1 MLFTTRVKLH
11 RWQPVSKILSAYR
24 YDLRYYQLS
33 TEISKIKTDTLMRVC
48 FFYVLLFSF
57 RQLSQQLQ
65 LTAVIKADAADGDLP
80 FYSLQITAQQADS
93 FRFELVKAEQFFKLL
108 ILAGQSQVIVETAA
122 LEQHTVVIE
131 NLDRSLQSGNSFGRD
146 II

>member
-1 MLFTTRVKLH
+1 MSV
-11 RWQPVSKILSAYR
+11 
-24 YDLRYYQLS
+24 
-33 TEISKIKTDTLMRVC
+33 
-48 FFYVLLFSF
+48 FYVLLFSF

-80 FYSLQITAQQADS
+80 FTVFRSLRSKRTVS
-93 FRFELVKAEQFFKLL
+93 GLNWLRLNSFFKLL
-108 ILAGQSQVIVETAA
+108 LLRAKVQVIVETAA

>member
-1 MLFTTRVKLH
+1 
-11 RWQPVSKILSAYR
+11 
-24 YDLRYYQLS
+24 
-33 TEISKIKTDTLMRVC
+33 MRVC
-48 FFYVLLFSF
+48 FYVLLFSF

-80 FYSLQITAQQADS
+80 FYSIQITAQQADS
-93 FRFELVKAEQFFKLL
+93 FWFELVKAEQFFQTATALR
-108 ILAGQSQVIVETAA
+108 GQSQVIVETAA

>member
-1 MLFTTRVKLH
+1 
-11 RWQPVSKILSAYR
+11 
-24 YDLRYYQLS
+24 
-33 TEISKIKTDTLMRVC
+33 MRVC
-48 FFYVLLFSF
+48 FYVLLFSF

-80 FYSLQITAQQADS
+80 FYSLQITAQQAAS
-93 FRFELVKAEQFFKLL
+93 FRFELVKAEQFFQTATALR
-108 ILAGQSQVIVETAA
+108 GQSQVIVETAA

>member
-1 MLFTTRVKLH
+1 
-11 RWQPVSKILSAYR
+11 
-24 YDLRYYQLS
+24 
-33 TEISKIKTDTLMRVC
+33 MRVC
-48 FFYVLLFSF
+48 FYVLLFSF

-93 FRFELVKAEQFFKLL
+93 FRFELFMAELFFLR
-108 ILAGQSQVIVETAA
+108 AAAQRDQRRVIVETAA

>member
-1 MLFTTRVKLH
+1 
-11 RWQPVSKILSAYR
+11 
-24 YDLRYYQLS
+24 
-33 TEISKIKTDTLMRVC
+33 MRVC
-48 FFYVLLFSF
+48 FYVLLFSF

-65 LTAVIKADAADGDLP
+65 LTAAIKADAADGDLP

-93 FRFELVKAEQFFKLL
+93 FRFELVKAEQFFQTAAALR
-108 ILAGQSQVIVETAA
+108 GQSQVIVETAA

>member
-1 MLFTTRVKLH
+1 
-11 RWQPVSKILSAYR
+11 
-24 YDLRYYQLS
+24 
-33 TEISKIKTDTLMRVC
+33 MRVC
-48 FFYVLLFSF
+48 FYVLLFSF

-93 FRFELVKAEQFFKLL
+93 FRFELVKAEQFFQTAAALR
-108 ILAGQSQVIVETAA
+108 GQSQVIVETAA

-146 II
+146 IIKVNVFCMV

>member
-1 MLFTTRVKLH
+1 M
-11 RWQPVSKILSAYR
+11 
-24 YDLRYYQLS
+24 
-33 TEISKIKTDTLMRVC
+33 
-48 FFYVLLFSF
+48 
-57 RQLSQQLQ
+57 
-65 LTAVIKADAADGDLP
+65 TAVIKADAADGDLP

-93 FRFELVKAEQFFKLL
+93 FRFELVKAEQFFQT
-108 ILAGQSQVIVETAA
+108 AAACGPSQVIVETAA